1 MKKLGELLIA
11 KGIITEEQLTKALN
25 DQKVNGGFL
34 GEALIRKKFVTEDKL
49 TEVISLQLNIPVYDV
64 RDIVIEDYIL
74 EKIPADI
81 ARKENIIPIDLLG
94 NSLTV
99 VMANPL
105 NRTLVHDLQ
114 VLTGFEI
121 EVMIAPHSQIKE
133 TVENIYPKGE
143 DDGVFEHLTEMIE
156 GTIDD
161 AEIVDEDE
169 AEDLS
174 GSELIK
180 MSEDKKTESFI
191 KLVIINAIKNRAS
204 DIHIEPYDDKL
215 LRIRYRIDSVLYEQK
230 KYPISIL
237 RALSV
242 VLKTKTSG
250 CKLDETRK
258 PQNGRFTYNFQG
270 RKLEFRISFVPTV
283 RGERIEIRIMDRKAI
298 ELNLN
303 SLGFNERD
311 LKKVIETLRKPWGMI
326 LVVGPTGS
334 GKTTTLYSMLTEMY
348 DDFTNVMTVEEPVEF
363 DLFGINQVNVSVDEE
378 GELAAGDVSKKVIDE
393 KLEHQ
398 MTFAKALKAFL
409 RQDPDK
415 IMVGEIRDGVT
426 ADIAIRAA
434 LTGHMVISS
443 LHTNDAPSVITRLMN
458 IGTPYFLIASSLVNV
473 VAQKLMRKICPKC
486 KEEVHYSAD
495 DLEKL
500 NISPEQI
507 KDIPVFYRGKGCGF
521 CSNTGYYKRTAIFEV
536 MPITPE
542 IQEAIMS
549 KAPVKD
555 IRSIAQEQGMM
566 TLREQALSKV
576 KEGISTLEE
585 VMRTTSGG

>member
-1 MKKLGELLIA
+1 MKKLGEILIE
-11 KGIITEEQLTKALN
+11 KGLITEEQLTAALN
-25 DQKVNGGFL
+25 DQKINGGFL
-34 GEALIRKKFVTEDKL
+34 GEALVRKEFISEEKL
-49 TEVISLQLNIPVYDV
+49 TEIISMQLNIPIYDV
-64 RDIVIEDYIL
+64 KDIVIEDYLL
-74 EKIPADI
+74 EKIPANI
-81 ARKENIIPIDLLG
+81 AKKENVLPIDLLG

-121 EVMIAPHSQIKE
+121 EVMIAPLSEIKE
-133 TVENIYPKGE
+133 TVNNIYKEGE
-143 DDGVFEHLTEMIE
+143 
-156 GTIDD
+156 
-161 AEIVDEDE
+161 E
-169 AEDLS
+169 AEEELTQLMEETIEDVDIVEDQEEVDTLS
-174 GSELIK
+174 SADLIK
-180 MSEDKKTESFI
+180 MTENKKTEGFI
-191 KLVIINAIKNRAS
+191 KLIIINAIKNRAS
-204 DIHIEPYDDKL
+204 DIHIEPFDDNL
-215 LRIRYRIDSVLYEQK
+215 IRVRYRIDSVLYEQK

-237 RALSV
+237 RSLAV

-258 PQNGRFTYNFQG
+258 PQNGRFQYNYEG

-303 SLGFNERD
+303 ALGFNQRD
-311 LKKVIETLRKPWGMI
+311 LKEVKDSLKKPWGMI

-378 GELAAGDVSKKVIDE
+378 GELAAQDVSREEIEE

-486 KEEVHYSAD
+486 KEEVHYTNAE
-495 DLEKL
+495 LEQL
-500 NISPEQI
+500 NISPEEI
-507 KDIPVFYRGKGCGF
+507 KDIPTFYRGKGCGF

-542 IQEAIMS
+542 LQAAIME
-549 KAPVKD
+549 KAPVKE
-555 IRSIAQEQGMM
+555 IRRIAKEQGMK
-566 TLREQALSKV
+566 TLRQQALDKV

>member
-74 EKIPADI
+74 EKVPADI

-180 MSEDKKTESFI
+180 MSEDKKTESF
-191 KLVIINAIKNRAS
+191 S
-204 DIHIEPYDDKL
+204 
-215 LRIRYRIDSVLYEQK
+215 
-230 KYPISIL
+230 
-237 RALSV
+237 
-242 VLKTKTSG
+242 
-250 CKLDETRK
+250 C
-258 PQNGRFTYNFQG
+258 
-270 RKLEFRISFVPTV
+270 
-283 RGERIEIRIMDRKAI
+283 
-298 ELNLN
+298 
-303 SLGFNERD
+303 
-311 LKKVIETLRKPWGMI
+311 
-326 LVVGPTGS
+326 
-334 GKTTTLYSMLTEMY
+334 
-348 DDFTNVMTVEEPVEF
+348 
-363 DLFGINQVNVSVDEE
+363 
-378 GELAAGDVSKKVIDE
+378 
-393 KLEHQ
+393 
-398 MTFAKALKAFL
+398 
-409 RQDPDK
+409 
-415 IMVGEIRDGVT
+415 
-426 ADIAIRAA
+426 
-434 LTGHMVISS
+434 
-443 LHTNDAPSVITRLMN
+443 
-458 IGTPYFLIASSLVNV
+458 
-473 VAQKLMRKICPKC
+473 
-486 KEEVHYSAD
+486 
-495 DLEKL
+495 
-500 NISPEQI
+500 
-507 KDIPVFYRGKGCGF
+507 
-521 CSNTGYYKRTAIFEV
+521 
-536 MPITPE
+536 
-542 IQEAIMS
+542 
-549 KAPVKD
+549 
-555 IRSIAQEQGMM
+555 
-566 TLREQALSKV
+566 
-576 KEGISTLEE
+576 
-585 VMRTTSGG
+585 